1 MIPAL
6 RDKAV
11 TPRYAVYWTPP
22 ADHPLWRAGCDWLG
36 RDAERAQVDRP
47 GEGPE
52 ALTRAP
58 RRYGFHATLK
68 APMRLRGA
76 ADAHTFIT
84 AVATLA
90 LRHREFTMPPLRVDR
105 LGDFVALRPTVD
117 LLPAHPL
124 RRLADDCVSSLDE
137 WRAPASE
144 GEVAR
149 HMPSGRP
156 DPQRDARV
164 QRWGYPH
171 VFAHWRFHLTL
182 SDSLTSEPERSALT
196 RRATRH
202 FSEALR
208 EPLNCGG
215 LSVFVEAE
223 PGADFSLL
231 QRVPLAAVAT
241 LP

>member
-76 ADAHTFIT
+76 ADTHTFIT

-90 LRHREFTMPPLRVDR
+90 LRHREFTMPPLQVDR
-105 LGDFVALRPTVD
+105 LGDFVALRPHRR
-117 LLPAHPL
+117 PA
-124 RRLADDCVSSLDE
+124 A
-137 WRAPASE
+137 
-144 GEVAR
+144 G
-149 HMPSGRP
+149 
-156 DPQRDARV
+156 
-164 QRWGYPH
+164 
-171 VFAHWRFHLTL
+171 T
-182 SDSLTSEPERSALT
+182 
-196 RRATRH
+196 
-202 FSEALR
+202 
-208 EPLNCGG
+208 
-215 LSVFVEAE
+215 
-223 PGADFSLL
+223 
-231 QRVPLAAVAT
+231 PLAQAGGRLRVLARRVAC
-241 LP
+241 PGQ